1 MDNNLQKSSFSCLL
15 LLVLFLSLL
24 PGQVF
29 ADNADD
35 VFLRAKQSIEKDQ
48 LDFAFLNLHF
58 LVNLYPESKHYESA
72 LFSLG
77 EYYYGIGAYHSALKS
92 FNEIL
97 KIDPESKAR
106 IFIKMYL
113 MEIAKNRGD
122 SDRVN
127 ELKKEI
133 VAHEQLS
140 LLFRDFK
147 EYSYVSALMREHKA
161 VYYIDKIEFFVDEKL
176 FSEIYY

>member
-1 MDNNLQKSSFSCLL
+1 MDNNLQRSFYSLF
-15 LLVLFLSLL
+15 LLVLFISLL

-35 VFLRAKQSIEKDQ
+35 VFISAKQSIEKEQ
-48 LDFAFLNLHF
+48 LDFAFLDLHS
-58 LVNLYPESKHYESA
+58 LVSLYPESKHYESS

-77 EYYYGIGAYHSALKS
+77 EYYYNIEAYHSALKS

-113 MEIAKNRGD
+113 MKIAKNKGD

-147 EYSYVSALMREHKA
+147 EYSYVSAFMREYKA
-161 VYYIDKIEFFVDEKL
+161 VYYIDKIEFFIDEKL